1 MSRKWVTI
9 LIAAAVSLAAAGLL
23 SAQEEKKLEGR
34 KVLIVIFPGKFR
46 EGGHFR
52 TIEALTAQGAKI
64 TVASTRMEKSI
75 GMIAPREAMPDVLLS
90 QVKAADFDA
99 VVFIGGKGTIE
110 HYNNM
115 AAQNL
120 AREAAEKKK
129 VIGAFCNA
137 PCILANAGLLRGR
150 RVTVF
155 KKDSD
160 IAIVKRSGARHTG
173 SPVETDENLVTA
185 NGPPA
190 AQGFADAVLKALT
203 AHKILTGKKVV
214 LIIAPDKFR
223 DEELDEPK
231 KILAGQGAKV
241 VVASTT
247 TKECK
252 GMLGMKVKPDTT
264 ISKIKADE
272 FDAIVFIGG
281 IGAKKLFDNEKAHA
295 LAKKAVEK
303 KKVLG
308 AICLAPS
315 ILANAGVLKGKK
327 ATVFKSEKD
336 NLTKKGAKYQEKD
349 VVTDGRIVT
358 ANGPKAAK
366 KFAQELVKKLRE

>member
-1 MSRKWVTI
+1 MSRRPVTA
-9 LIAAAVSLAAAGLL
+9 LIAVVVALTALGALLA
-23 SAQEEKKLEGR
+23 QDQKKLEGR

-52 TIEALTAQGAKI
+52 TIEALTSQGAKI
-64 TVASTRMEKSI
+64 TVASTRLEKSV
-75 GMIAPREAMPDVLLS
+75 GMTAPREVMPDVLLS
-90 QVKAADFDA
+90 KVKAADFDA
-99 VVFIGGKGTIE
+99 IIFIGGKGAIE
-110 HYNNM
+110 HYNNR

-120 AREAAEKKK
+120 ASEAAEKKK
-129 VIGAFCNA
+129 VLGAFCNA

-160 IAIVKRSGARHTG
+160 IAIVKRGGARYTG
-173 SPVETDENLVTA
+173 SPVETDGSLVTA

-203 AHKILTGKKVV
+203 QHKILTGKKVV

-231 KILAGQGAKV
+231 KLLAGQGAKV

-264 ISKIKADE
+264 ISKIKVDE
-272 FDAIVFIGG
+272 FDAVVFIGG
-281 IGAKKLFDNEKAHA
+281 IGAKKFFDDKKAHA
-295 LAKKAVEK
+295 LAKEAIEK

-308 AICLAPS
+308 AICIAPS
-315 ILANAGVLKGKK
+315 ILANAGVLKDKK
-327 ATVFKSEKD
+327 ATAFKSEKD
-336 NLTKKGAKYQEKD
+336 NLVAKGAKYQEKD
-349 VVTDGRIVT
+349 VVTDGKIVT
-358 ANGPKAAK
+358 ANGPKAAR
-366 KFAQELVKKLRE
+366 KFAQELIKKLRE